1 MESGRKEKGMDKR
14 IQVLESEK
22 EKLKEDLSELD
33 QLKELLRIM
42 RE

>member
-1 MESGRKEKGMDKR
+1 MESGRKENRVDKR
-14 IQVLESEK
+14 IQVLETEK

>member
-1 MESGRKEKGMDKR
+1 MESGRKENRVDQR
-14 IQVLESEK
+14 IQVLETEK